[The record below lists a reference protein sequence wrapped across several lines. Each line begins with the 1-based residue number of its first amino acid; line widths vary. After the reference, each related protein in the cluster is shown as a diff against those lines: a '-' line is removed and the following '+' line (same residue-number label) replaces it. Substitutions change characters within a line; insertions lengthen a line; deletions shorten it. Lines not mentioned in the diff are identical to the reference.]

1 MPCPDETGMSEKDYY
16 EILGVSKNASKDEI
30 KNAYRKLAFQY
41 HPDRNKSPDAE
52 AKFKE
57 ISEAYAVLSDDE
69 KRAQFDSYGRAGIG
83 QKYSTEDIFRGTDF
97 DEIFRDFG
105 FSPFGDLFERMF
117 GFGRAVPS
125 PTRGRALMAE
135 LNLTLEQARSG
146 MKSEI
151 SVDRLEPCSECGG
164 TGMKAGTRPQMCP
177 KCNGSGQIRYERS
190 IGFGRFMQI
199 VTCDKCG
206 GSGRLAEPCPVCR
219 GSGSAR
225 NTRRITVEVP
235 PGVEDGMSLRL
246 PGQGDIGGRGGSPG
260 DAYVYIRV
268 AQHPIFQRA
277 GDDLICQVSVS
288 VSQAALG
295 TTARIQTL
303 DGIDTLKIP
312 QGTQNGYTITLKGKG
327 MPRLKGRGRGNLL
340 VKVAVRTPTSL
351 SERQKQLLQELGQ
364 TVDQEP
370 RPLRR
375 EEWPK

>member
-1 MPCPDETGMSEKDYY
+1 MSERDYY
-16 EILGVSKNASKDEI
+16 EILGVSRNASKEEI
-30 KNAYRKLAFQY
+30 RNAYRKLAFQY

-57 ISEAYAVLSDDE
+57 ISEAYAILSDDE
-69 KRAQFDSYGRAGIG
+69 KRTQFDSLGRAGIG
-83 QKYSTEDIFRGTDF
+83 QKYTTEDIFRGTDF

-105 FSPFGDLFERMF
+105 FSPFGDLLERMF
-117 GFGRAVPS
+117 GFGRAAPG
-125 PTRGRALMAE
+125 PTGGRNLMAE
-135 LNLTLEQARSG
+135 LSLTLEQAKTGMRS
-146 MKSEI
+146 KI
-151 SVDRLEPCSECGG
+151 SVSRLEPCGECGG
-164 TGMKAGTRPQMCP
+164 SGVKAGTRPQTCP
-177 KCNGSGQIRYERS
+177 KCRGSGQIRYERS

-199 VTCDKCG
+199 LPCDRCG
-206 GSGRLAEPCPVCR
+206 GSGRLAEPCPACR
-219 GSGSAR
+219 GSGSVR

-235 PGVEDGMSLRL
+235 PGVDDGMSLRL

-277 GDDLICQVSVS
+277 GDDLVCQISIS

-295 TTARIQTL
+295 TTARLQTL
-303 DGIDTLKIP
+303 DGVETLRIP
-312 QGTQNGYTITLKGKG
+312 PGAQNGYTITLKGKG

-340 VKVAVRTPTSL
+340 VRVAVRTPTNLNES
-351 SERQKQLLQELGQ
+351 QKQLLQELGRA
-364 TVDQEP
+364 VDQEP